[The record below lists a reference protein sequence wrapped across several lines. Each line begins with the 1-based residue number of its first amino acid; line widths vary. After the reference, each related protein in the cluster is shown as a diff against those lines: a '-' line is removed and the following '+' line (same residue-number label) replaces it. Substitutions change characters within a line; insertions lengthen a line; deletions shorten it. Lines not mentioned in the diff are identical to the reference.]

1 MGNISRKKFF
11 RTVGTIVAGGAI
23 TGVSAVVASKS
34 LNKDG
39 PAAASGER
47 PEADAF
53 VSPYK
58 PTVVF
63 TAQGG
68 IDAFEHHDGRLYVA
82 GAGLLTVMDDYGK
95 TLSRL
100 AIAPESVRDIAV
112 DAEGIYLLRQAS
124 IAVYSHE
131 GRPLREWEACSSL
144 SDYCSF
150 ALAEDFV
157 FVTDRDNNNICQ
169 YTRGGD
175 FVRFIDSPN
184 RFIIPSPTFGITY
197 ANGKLYCS
205 NSGRHQVE
213 IYSLKGEY
221 LGKFGAAGS
230 GQGYF
235 CGCCNP
241 VYLAATPTGEIITSE
256 KGIPR
261 ISCYAADGSFRS
273 MLLDGKMQGEGGTAA
288 DRVKIA
294 GAKLFTAG
302 ADRVRVYE
310 YDPQLASSGACSGC
324 GVDCRLRNA

>member
-23 TGVSAVVASKS
+23 TGVSAVVVSKS
-34 LNKDG
+34 LKKEG
-39 PAAASGER
+39 QASASGDS
-47 PEADAF
+47 PESSSF

-68 IDAFEHHDGRLYVA
+68 IEAFEQHEGKLYVA

-95 TLSRL
+95 TLSRFN
-100 AIAPESVRDIAV
+100 IMGESTRDIAV
-112 DAEGIYLLRQAS
+112 DAEGIYLLRQTS

-131 GRPLREWEACSSL
+131 GKLLREWEACSQL

-157 FVTDRDNNNICQ
+157 FVTDRDNNNVCQ
-169 YTRGGD
+169 YTRSGD

-184 RFIIPSPTFGITY
+184 RFIIPSLTFGITY
-197 ANGKLYCS
+197 ANGKIYCS

-213 IYSLKGEY
+213 MYSLKGDY
-221 LGKFGAAGS
+221 LGKFGSAG
-230 GQGYF
+230 GGEGYF

-241 VYLAATPTGEIITSE
+241 VYLTATPTGEIISSE
-256 KGIPR
+256 KGYPR
-261 ISCYAADGSFRS
+261 ISCYSADGSFRS
-273 MLLDGKMQGEGGTAA
+273 LLLDSKMLGEGGTAA
-288 DRVKIA
+288 SKVKIA

-302 ADRVRVYE
+302 ANQVRVYE
-310 YDPQLASSGACSGC
+310 YDTKLAASGACSGC